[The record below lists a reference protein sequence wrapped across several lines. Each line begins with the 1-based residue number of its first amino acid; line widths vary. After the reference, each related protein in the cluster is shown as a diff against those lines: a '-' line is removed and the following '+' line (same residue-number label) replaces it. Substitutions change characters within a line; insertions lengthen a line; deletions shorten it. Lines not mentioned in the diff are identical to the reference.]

1 MIGRWACA
9 LIFGMG
15 CVAATSRSVAET
27 CTTQSQMKDADRD
40 SLAAAARSL
49 AAKVQVNDA
58 AGLRSETVAEY
69 AKDFGAI
76 ASIVGNTSPQLRSAS
91 AVVDQVY
98 LLDGSDL
105 KPAAGATTADAQFF
119 CSLNRSQAE
128 VDLLIPGLTP
138 GRYGFAIVEM
148 RGGASPWR
156 LSFLLRQ
163 ESGRWM
169 MAGFYPRATQAA
181 GHDGLWYWTQ
191 ARGMASRKEN
201 WNAWLYFGQ
210 ADQLLRPAGFV
221 QSTHSEKL
229 RDETSAAVPP
239 ALSDGIS
246 AEVPLVVKAANGAE
260 FRFTG
265 LGVDDSLGKD
275 KLDVSAHLKADA
287 LPDAAAARKRNGD
300 AMTALVAA
308 YPELRKA
315 FHGVWVFAEV
325 PGANPFGTES
335 AMSDIR

>member
-1 MIGRWACA
+1 MIRHWACA
-9 LIFGMG
+9 LVFGMG
-15 CVAATSRSVAET
+15 CIAGAPRSVAET

-49 AAKVQVNDA
+49 ATKVQANDA
-58 AGLRSETVAEY
+58 AGLRSETVPEY
-69 AKDFGAI
+69 AKDFSAI
-76 ASIVGNTSPQLRSAS
+76 ASIVGNTSTQLRSAS
-91 AVVDQVY
+91 AIVDGVY
-98 LLDGSDL
+98 LLEGADL
-105 KPAAGATTADAQFF
+105 KPVTGATTADAQFF

-169 MAGFYPRATQAA
+169 MVGFYPRATQAA

-191 ARGMASRKEN
+191 ARGMASRKEK

-221 QSTHSEKL
+221 QSTHAEKL
-229 RDETSAAVPP
+229 RDETSAAAPP

-246 AEVPLVVKAANGAE
+246 ADVPLVVKAPDGAE

-275 KLDVSAHLKADA
+275 KLDVSVHLKADA
-287 LPDAAAARKRNGD
+287 LPDAAAARKRNQD

-325 PGANPFGTES
+325 PGATPFGTES
-335 AMSDIR
+335 SMSDIR

>member
-1 MIGRWACA
+1 M
-9 LIFGMG
+9 
-15 CVAATSRSVAET
+15 
-27 CTTQSQMKDADRD
+27 
-40 SLAAAARSL
+40 
-49 AAKVQVNDA
+49 
-58 AGLRSETVAEY
+58 
-69 AKDFGAI
+69 
-76 ASIVGNTSPQLRSAS
+76 
-91 AVVDQVY
+91 VV
-98 LLDGSDL
+98 
-105 KPAAGATTADAQFF
+105 
-119 CSLNRSQAE
+119 
-128 VDLLIPGLTP
+128 
-138 GRYGFAIVEM
+138 
-148 RGGASPWR
+148 
-156 LSFLLRQ
+156 
-163 ESGRWM
+163 
-169 MAGFYPRATQAA
+169 GFYPRAMQAA
-181 GHDGLWYWTQ
+181 GHDGLWYWKE

-221 QSTHSEKL
+221 QTTHAEKL
-229 RDETSAAVPP
+229 RDETSAAAPP

-246 AEVPLVVKAANGAE
+246 VEVPLVVKAPDGTE

-335 AMSDIR
+335 PMSDIH